1 MEVNVSQT
9 DLKRTLSLVSLAI
22 AAKTTMPILSNVKLT
37 ATDGFLQIEAT
48 NLEMAIRYSISAT
61 VTKQGSTTLPSKLF
75 NDLISNLP
83 NDMVTITTDMQT
95 DMSTVKCGKFT
106 SSINGISASDFP
118 DLPDIFSTGEV
129 ITTMNTSI
137 FREAMQQCVIAA
149 AGDNSRPV
157 LAGIY
162 VQFPKIDEENTEST
176 VTLSAADGFRLA
188 NKKIAAGT
196 RITNDAINL
205 IIPANA
211 LSILIRMLSSASEE
225 VKIAKTNNNIGFAFN
240 TIDGKAVLMGRIIEG
255 NYPDIARVMPKDYAT
270 RVEVNKM
277 DLLKA
282 IRVAKLFA
290 VASNNI
296 VRFDINPIIGIEI
309 KANGDGKGNN
319 ASTVDAQ
326 IIGEHI
332 EIALNVQ
339 YAEDALS
346 TIPTEKVIIELQSK
360 QQPAVFVPDDLSHY
374 RHVVMPMQ
382 VR

>member
-22 AAKTTMPILSNVKLT
+22 AAKSTMPILSNVKLT

-61 VTKQGSTTLPSKLF
+61 VIKQGSTTLPSKLF

-83 NDMVTITTDMQT
+83 NDMVTITSDMQT

-129 ITTMNTSI
+129 ITSMNTSI

-205 IIPANA
+205 IIPANT

-240 TIDGKAVLMGRIIEG
+240 TTDGKAVLMGRIIEG

-296 VRFDINPIIGIEI
+296 VRFNFNPIIGIEI

-326 IIGEHI
+326 IVGEHI